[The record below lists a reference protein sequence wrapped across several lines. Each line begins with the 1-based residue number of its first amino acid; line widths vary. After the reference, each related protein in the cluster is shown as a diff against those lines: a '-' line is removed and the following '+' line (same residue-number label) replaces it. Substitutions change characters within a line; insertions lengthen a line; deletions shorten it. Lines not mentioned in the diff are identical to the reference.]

1 MCAKSLPLGNQ
12 RDDVLTVEIR
22 TLLSSLHPT
31 QSFSS
36 LCSSNPIR
44 SLAGGVFAVVALLL
58 AMITEMRNAEVILV
72 FCSLGLVVRRQIEK
86 TEMIRQMR
94 RAPA

>member
-1 MCAKSLPLGNQ
+1 M
-12 RDDVLTVEIR
+12 LTVEIR
-22 TLLSSLHPT
+22 TLLSHFLQPT

-72 FCSLGLVVRRQIEK
+72 FCSLGLGVWRQIEK
-86 TEMIRQMR
+86 TVMIRQMR
-94 RAPA
+94 MAPA